1 MLDERECQVWFIDIL
16 DILILILTTNFY
28 SPGQP
33 QPGTVRHVV
42 GLPGPHAPL
51 VGAQPGEEEEEEGD
65 GEVGGDDV
73 DPHVEGKRGE
83 EGEEIWILKQD
94 NYKDP
99 ELC

>member
-1 MLDERECQVWFIDIL
+1 M
-16 DILILILTTNFY
+16 
-28 SPGQP
+28 
-33 QPGTVRHVV
+33 
-42 GLPGPHAPL
+42 
-51 VGAQPGEEEEEEGD
+51 GEGKEEEGD

-73 DPHVEGKRGE
+73 DPYVEGKRGE

>member
-1 MLDERECQVWFIDIL
+1 M
-16 DILILILTTNFY
+16 
-28 SPGQP
+28 
-33 QPGTVRHVV
+33 
-42 GLPGPHAPL
+42 
-51 VGAQPGEEEEEEGD
+51 GEGKEEEGD

-94 NYKDP
+94 NCKDP